1 MARQQVLNP
10 PVSFISD
17 VDMRDLFHHNYQ
29 VFDVINGSGDPSVG
43 PHSEQ
48 LFLDNVTGSGPLYD
62 LDLIYE
68 DAHPNSGVQM
78 VQIGDNLLVAETDE
92 TGGGGGGGPGPGPG
106 PAPDPDP
113 IEKDGICWYRYY
125 IRDVINDMGAESGR
139 FRVEYIVDTCNGVNG
154 DQSPDQLCYDDLDPN
169 SGYGGD
175 CSDTRVVVY
184 RELNPEILLGD

>member
-1 MARQQVLNP
+1 MARRQVLNP

-17 VDMRDLFHHNYQ
+17 VDIRDLFHHNYQ
-29 VFDVINGSGDPSVG
+29 VFDIINGSGDPSVG

-68 DAHPNSGVQM
+68 YAHPNSGVQM

-92 TGGGGGGGPGPGPG
+92 TGGGGGPGPGPG
-106 PAPDPDP
+106 GDA
-113 IEKDGICWYRYY
+113 INDGICWYRYY

-139 FRVEYIVDTCNGVNG
+139 FRIEYITDTCNGVNG

-169 SGYGGD
+169 SGYGGN

-184 RELNPEILLGD
+184 RELNTEFLLGD